1 MMQLGMTK
9 CNATGGS
16 IAAPKEKGEG
26 FLQVN
31 LDRLTEIVRC
41 DLPSECLFAQVVLAG
56 GVNGHLAEARTSTH
70 GSKSVVARTFMGKPA
85 ADEAIEKL
93 RAAGFL
99 EHIPDAKHRPDPRW
113 YVDRHFPSDVAVSQ
127 KFLEP
132 QKRGLGEGW
141 VKGRG
146 RLSDLYNGARASPD
160 ISVDR
165 ARSDALLLF
174 FHLQKNQNF
183 GKFGGVNPSCAATP
197 FSPASERNGD
207 GIDHVLEA
215 AHEGWSLVNEI
226 EPRERPSLSAKFLK
240 SALPEVPDWE
250 DAPSLENRGEHAMRV
265 LAEVGLIYEA
275 FVVWPSDPRVD
286 ISARHEP
293 HYTLYLRDAWT
304 DVLETSLQNQINN
317 TVIQSGTRSG
327 VDVYS
332 ASRGATADWH
342 GTGRHSYFLPDA
354 YVKKAVLLKQL
365 RVRWWPHSGDT
376 IDSLNRDRQRIE
388 AWGDDI
394 ASSMSC
400 SLSHPR
406 YVRNP
411 VPWRPSA

>member
-1 MMQLGMTK
+1 MTQY
-9 CNATGGS
+9 NATGAS
-16 IAAPKEKGEG
+16 IAASKPKGEG
-26 FLQVN
+26 FFQVN
-31 LDRLTEIVRC
+31 LDRLTDIVRH
-41 DLPSECLFAQVVLAG
+41 DLPSECLYAQVVLAG

-70 GSKSVVARTFMGKPA
+70 GSKSVNERTFMGKSA
-85 ADEAIEKL
+85 ADEAIKKL
-93 RAAGFL
+93 CAAGFL
-99 EHIPDAKHRPDPRW
+99 EHMPEAKHRTDPRW
-113 YVDRHFPSDVAVSQ
+113 YVDRHFTPDVAVSQ

-132 QKRGLGEGW
+132 QKRGLREKW

-146 RLSDLYNGARASPD
+146 RLSDLYCGARASPD
-160 ISVDR
+160 ISANR

-183 GKFGGVNPSCAATP
+183 GQFGGVNPSCAATL
-197 FSPASERNGD
+197 FSPASAINGD

-215 AHEGWSLVNEI
+215 AHEDWSLVNEM
-226 EPRERPSLSAKFLK
+226 EPRDRPPLSAKFLE
-240 SALPEVPDWE
+240 SALPEVPDWS
-250 DAPSLENRGEHAMRV
+250 DAPSLENRGKHAMQV
-265 LAEVGLIYEA
+265 LHDAGLIYDA
-275 FVVWPSDPRVD
+275 FVVWPSDPLVD
-286 ISARHEP
+286 ISGRHEP
-293 HYTLYLRDAWT
+293 HYTLYLRGAWT
-304 DVLETSLQNQINN
+304 DILETHLQHEINN
-317 TVIQSGTRSG
+317 AVIQSGTRSG

-342 GTGRHSYFLPDA
+342 GSGRHSYFLPDA

-388 AWGDDI
+388 QWGDDI

-406 YVRNP
+406 YVHNP
-411 VPWRPSA
+411 VPWRPSP